1 MDILHLIDRLEELFN
16 ESRAIPFTHNVI
28 VDEDRMLDLI
38 DQMRVAIPDEVKKA
52 QQVTSQRDRILAQAQ
67 EEANRTLA
75 LAREKSDQMVERD
88 AIVQSA
94 QARAEQSVAQIR
106 SEAEQSRRDADQYV
120 VDTLTG
126 LELELERIINRST
139 LEWVGFRG
147 SLEKRVP
154 GPVFRV
160 NVVGED
166 SDQSFQTMLVG
177 DDLFYLFAEV
187 RKLLLSDVVGH
198 IGITINSLSSNV
210 ALSHG
215 WGGSERDRRVWCLLW
230 RSKHNTT
237 APAVEMS
244 ALFDCLIPRLSDNAQ
259 CICQACAESRCTWQT
274 NTCLGK

>member
-126 LELELERIINRST
+126 LELELERIINQVRNGINALQDT
-139 LEWVGFRG
+139 DKPE
-147 SLEKRVP
+147 E
-154 GPVFRV
+154 
-160 NVVGED
+160 
-166 SDQSFQTMLVG
+166 
-177 DDLFYLFAEV
+177 AE
-187 RKLLLSDVVGH
+187 
-198 IGITINSLSSNV
+198 
-210 ALSHG
+210 
-215 WGGSERDRRVWCLLW
+215 
-230 RSKHNTT
+230 
-237 APAVEMS
+237 
-244 ALFDCLIPRLSDNAQ
+244 
-259 CICQACAESRCTWQT
+259 
-274 NTCLGK
+274 